1 MLKKLFKK
9 IKSVAGDI
17 APYAGLI
24 ASGFGLGPLYSTLI
38 GAGVPLIAGKP
49 DQALAG
55 GLGGYFGGKAFG
67 SKAAGTYVSPLDI
80 FKNTN
85 VALKGANP
93 GANKAARDLVLDRLK
108 GAAQFK
114 NLSDD
119 NPFKFA
125 PGVFGGLTIA
135 QGLGLFGDEEQPDL
149 SKNQFVYDPSQ
160 NVLPNMQ
167 QQFFDQA
174 QDFDKI
180 PNKPG
185 GIEEY
190 LKSIGLLANGGR
202 SFEDGEKTYAAPPA
216 DPKDPKN
223 MRMILNN
230 MVFKRLNDPD
240 RFNEQR
246 SKYGDNDEM
255 LQRYRFSLDPDESNA
270 IAKEFAK
277 TTGVTTD
284 SPEFEEYMNI
294 IYDESLMIGGRQDKE
309 RRKIFGLF
317 AEGGVVGG
325 DKINPIGGRIVGMG
339 SGRQDLLEGEI
350 VDPNTGQSQEIMVS
364 NNEHVIP
371 EFTLFA
377 LGGGDTE
384 KGQQMMDDL
393 RAKTKPMAKQM
404 GYDFQG
410 AEDGSMNYNPL
421 MAQDGTQ
428 TRGPSMDMRKMVQ
441 KLMAQGKSIEEIMA
455 IIQRLRTDSQTRQQQ
470 MPMMAADGMETN
482 GLQRM
487 SENMQDGSMTA
498 DPMMM
503 AGLGSVIKGLE
514 DAQRLD
520 RMTR

>member
-67 SKAAGTYVSPLDI
+67 SKAGGTYVSPLDI
-80 FKNTN
+80 LKNTN
-85 VALKGANP
+85 VALKGAQP
-93 GANKAARDLVLDRLK
+93 GAEKAARDLVLDRLK

-114 NLSDD
+114 NLSAD
-119 NPFKFA
+119 NPFKYA
-125 PGVFGGLTIA
+125 PGVFGGLA
-135 QGLGLFGDEEQPDL
+135 FAEGLGLFGDEEQPNL
-149 SKNQFVYDPSQ
+149 TANQFVYDPSQ

-167 QQFFDQA
+167 QQFFNQA
-174 QDFDKI
+174 SDFDVI
-180 PNKPG
+180 PNVPG

-190 LKSIGLLANGGR
+190 LQSIGLLANGGR
-202 SFEDGEKTYAAPPA
+202 SFQDGDDTGIYNDMLGRNMTKDEMRTPAAPPP
-216 DPKDPKN
+216 DPKDPN
-223 MRMILNN
+223 DMRMILNN
-230 MVFKRLNDPD
+230 MVFKRLNDPN

-246 SKYGDNDEM
+246 SKYGENEEM
-255 LQRYRFSLDPDESNA
+255 LQRYRFNLDPDESSA
-270 IAKEFAK
+270 IAKEFARM
-277 TTGVTTD
+277 TGVTSD

-325 DKINPIGGRIVGMG
+325 DAINPIGGRIVGMG

-350 VDPNTGQSQEIMVS
+350 VDPNTGQSQDIMVS

-371 EFTLFA
+371 EFTLYA

-410 AEDGSMNYNPL
+410 AEDGSVNYNPL
-421 MAQDGTQ
+421 MAQ
-428 TRGPSMDMRKMVQ
+428 
-441 KLMAQGKSIEEIMA
+441 
-455 IIQRLRTDSQTRQQQ
+455 
-470 MPMMAADGMETN
+470 DGMETN

-487 SENMQDGSMTA
+487 SKNMQDGSMTA

>member
-9 IKSVAGDI
+9 IKDVAGDI
-17 APYAGLI
+17 APYSGLI
-24 ASGFGLGPLYSTLI
+24 ASAFGLGPLYSTLI
-38 GAGVPLIAGKP
+38 GAGVPLVAGRP

-55 GLGGYFGGKAFG
+55 GLGGYFGGKTFG
-67 SKAAGTYVSPLDI
+67 SRGAGTYVSPLDI
-80 FKNTN
+80 
-85 VALKGANP
+85 LKGSKTMVAGGP
-93 GANKAARDLVLDRLK
+93 KGQMLKDARGLALDRLK

-114 NLSDD
+114 GLSDD
-119 NPFKFA
+119 NPFKYA
-125 PGVFGGLTIA
+125 PGVFGGLAFA
-135 QGLGLFGDEEQPDL
+135 QGAGLFGDEEQPNL
-149 SKNQFVYDPSQ
+149 TANQFVYDPSQ
-160 NVLPNMQ
+160 NVLPGIQ

-174 QDFDKI
+174 QDFDVI
-180 PNKPG
+180 PNVPG

-190 LKSIGLLANGGR
+190 LQSIGLLANGGR
-202 SFEDGEKTYAAPPA
+202 SFQDGDDTGIYNDMLGRNMTKDEMRTPAAPPP
-216 DPKDPKN
+216 DPKDPN
-223 MRMILNN
+223 DMRRILNN
-230 MVFKRLNDPD
+230 MVFKRLNDPN

-246 SKYGDNDEM
+246 SKYGENDEM
-255 LQRYRFSLDPDESNA
+255 LRRYRFNLDPDESSA
-270 IAKEFAK
+270 IAKEFARM
-277 TTGVTTD
+277 TGVTSD

-325 DKINPIGGRIVGMG
+325 DRINPIGGRIVGMG

-350 VDPNTGQSQEIMVS
+350 VDPNTGQSQDIMVS

-421 MAQDGTQ
+421 MAQDG
-428 TRGPSMDMRKMVQ
+428 
-441 KLMAQGKSIEEIMA
+441 
-455 IIQRLRTDSQTRQQQ
+455 
-470 MPMMAADGMETN
+470 METN
-482 GLQRM
+482 GLQKM

>member
-9 IKSVAGDI
+9 IKDVAGDI
-17 APYAGLI
+17 APYSGLI
-24 ASGFGLGPLYSTLI
+24 ASAFGLGPLYSTLI
-38 GAGVPLIAGKP
+38 GAGVPLVAGRP

-55 GLGGYFGGKAFG
+55 GLGGYFGGKTFG
-67 SKAAGTYVSPLDI
+67 SRGAGTYVSPLDI
-80 FKNTN
+80 
-85 VALKGANP
+85 LKGSKTMVAGGP
-93 GANKAARDLVLDRLK
+93 KGQMIKDARSLALERLK

-114 NLSDD
+114 GLKDD
-119 NPFKFA
+119 NPFKYA
-125 PGVFGGLTIA
+125 PGVFGGLA
-135 QGLGLFGDEEQPDL
+135 FAEGLGLFGDEEKPDL
-149 SKNQFVYDPSQ
+149 TKNQFVYDPSQ

-167 QQFFDQA
+167 QQFFNQA
-174 QDFDKI
+174 QDFDVI
-180 PNKPG
+180 PNVPG

-190 LKSIGLLANGGR
+190 LQSIGLLANGGR
-202 SFEDGEKTYAAPPA
+202 SFQDGEKTYAAPPP
-216 DPKDPKN
+216 DPKDPN
-223 MRMILNN
+223 DMRMILNN
-230 MVFKRLNDPD
+230 MVFKRLNDPN

-246 SKYGDNDEM
+246 SKYGENEEM
-255 LQRYRFSLDPDESNA
+255 LRRYRFNLDPDESSA
-270 IAKEFAK
+270 IAKEFARM
-277 TTGVTTD
+277 TGVTSD

-294 IYDESLMIGGRQDKE
+294 IFDESLMIGGRQDKE
-309 RRKIFGLF
+309 RRGLFGLF

-325 DKINPIGGRIVGMG
+325 DRINPIGGRIVGMG

-377 LGGGDTE
+377 LGGGNTE

-421 MAQDGTQ
+421 
-428 TRGPSMDMRKMVQ
+428 
-441 KLMAQGKSIEEIMA
+441 
-455 IIQRLRTDSQTRQQQ
+455 
-470 MPMMAADGMETN
+470 MAADGMETN

>member
-55 GLGGYFGGKAFG
+55 GLGGYFGGQTFG

-80 FKNTN
+80 
-85 VALKGANP
+85 LKGSKTMVAGGP
-93 GANKAARDLVLDRLK
+93 KGQMLKDARGLALDRLK

-114 NLSDD
+114 GLKDD
-119 NPFKFA
+119 NPFKYA
-125 PGVFGGLTIA
+125 PGVFGGLA
-135 QGLGLFGDEEQPDL
+135 FAEGLGLFGDEEQPNL
-149 SKNQFVYDPSQ
+149 TANQFVYDPSQ

-167 QQFFDQA
+167 QQFFNQA
-174 QDFDKI
+174 SDFDVI
-180 PNKPG
+180 PNVPG

-190 LKSIGLLANGGR
+190 LQSIGLLANGGR
-202 SFEDGEKTYAAPPA
+202 SFQDGDDTGIYNDMLGRNMTKDEMRTPAAPPP
-216 DPKDPKN
+216 DPKDPN
-223 MRMILNN
+223 DMRMILNN
-230 MVFKRLNDPD
+230 MVFKRLNDPN

-246 SKYGDNDEM
+246 SKYGENEEM
-255 LQRYRFSLDPDESNA
+255 LRRYRFNLDPDESSA
-270 IAKEFAK
+270 IAKEFARM
-277 TTGVTTD
+277 TGVTSD

-325 DKINPIGGRIVGMG
+325 DAINPIGGRIVGMG

-371 EFTLFA
+371 EFTLYA

-410 AEDGSMNYNPL
+410 AEDGSMNYAPI
-421 MAQDGTQ
+421 MAQ
-428 TRGPSMDMRKMVQ
+428 
-441 KLMAQGKSIEEIMA
+441 
-455 IIQRLRTDSQTRQQQ
+455 
-470 MPMMAADGMETN
+470 DGMETN

>member
-67 SKAAGTYVSPLDI
+67 SKAGGTYVSPLDI
-80 FKNTN
+80 LKNTN
-85 VALKGANP
+85 VALKGAQP
-93 GANKAARDLVLDRLK
+93 GAEKAARDLVLDRLK

-114 NLSDD
+114 NLSAD
-119 NPFKFA
+119 NPFKYA
-125 PGVFGGLTIA
+125 PGVFGGLA
-135 QGLGLFGDEEQPDL
+135 FAEGLGLFGDEEQPNL
-149 SKNQFVYDPSQ
+149 TANQFVYDPSQ

-167 QQFFDQA
+167 QQFFNQA
-174 QDFDKI
+174 SDFDVI
-180 PNKPG
+180 PNVPG

-190 LKSIGLLANGGR
+190 LQSIGLLANGGR
-202 SFEDGEKTYAAPPA
+202 SFQDGDDTGIYNDMLGRNMTKDEMRTPAAPPP
-216 DPKDPKN
+216 DPKDPN
-223 MRMILNN
+223 DMRMILNN
-230 MVFKRLNDPD
+230 MVFKRLNDPN

-246 SKYGDNDEM
+246 SKYGENEEM
-255 LQRYRFSLDPDESNA
+255 LQRYRFNLDPDESSA
-270 IAKEFAK
+270 IAKEFARM
-277 TTGVTTD
+277 TGVTSD

-325 DKINPIGGRIVGMG
+325 DAINPIGGRIVGMG

-410 AEDGSMNYNPL
+410 AEDGSVNYNPL
-421 MAQDGTQ
+421 MAQ
-428 TRGPSMDMRKMVQ
+428 
-441 KLMAQGKSIEEIMA
+441 
-455 IIQRLRTDSQTRQQQ
+455 
-470 MPMMAADGMETN
+470 DGMETN

-487 SENMQDGSMTA
+487 SKNMQDGSMTA

>member
-55 GLGGYFGGKAFG
+55 GLGGYFGGQTFG

-80 FKNTN
+80 
-85 VALKGANP
+85 LKGSKTMVAGGP
-93 GANKAARDLVLDRLK
+93 KGQMLKDARGLALDRLK

-114 NLSDD
+114 GLKDD
-119 NPFKFA
+119 NPFKYA
-125 PGVFGGLTIA
+125 PGVFGGLA
-135 QGLGLFGDEEQPDL
+135 FAEGLGLFGDEEQPNL
-149 SKNQFVYDPSQ
+149 TANQFVYDPSQ

-167 QQFFDQA
+167 QQFFNQA
-174 QDFDKI
+174 SDFDVI
-180 PNKPG
+180 PNVPG

-190 LKSIGLLANGGR
+190 LQSIGLLANGGR
-202 SFEDGEKTYAAPPA
+202 SFQDGDDTGIYNDMLGRNMTKDEMRTPAAPPP
-216 DPKDPKN
+216 DPKDPN
-223 MRMILNN
+223 DMRMILNN
-230 MVFKRLNDPD
+230 MVFKRLNDPN

-246 SKYGDNDEM
+246 SKYGENEEM
-255 LQRYRFSLDPDESNA
+255 LQRYRFNLDPDESSA
-270 IAKEFAK
+270 IAKEFARM
-277 TTGVTTD
+277 TGVTSD

-325 DKINPIGGRIVGMG
+325 DAINPIGGRIVGMG

-371 EFTLFA
+371 EFTLYA

-410 AEDGSMNYNPL
+410 AEDGSMNYAPI
-421 MAQDGTQ
+421 MAQ
-428 TRGPSMDMRKMVQ
+428 
-441 KLMAQGKSIEEIMA
+441 
-455 IIQRLRTDSQTRQQQ
+455 
-470 MPMMAADGMETN
+470 DGMETN

>member
-55 GLGGYFGGKAFG
+55 GLGGYFGGQTFG

-80 FKNTN
+80 
-85 VALKGANP
+85 LKGSKTMVAGGP
-93 GANKAARDLVLDRLK
+93 KGQMLKDARGLALDRLK

-114 NLSDD
+114 GLKDD
-119 NPFKFA
+119 NPFKYA
-125 PGVFGGLTIA
+125 PGVFGGLA
-135 QGLGLFGDEEQPDL
+135 FAEGLGLFGDEEQPNL
-149 SKNQFVYDPSQ
+149 TANQFVYDPSQ

-167 QQFFDQA
+167 QQFFNQA
-174 QDFDKI
+174 SDFDVI
-180 PNKPG
+180 PNVPG

-190 LKSIGLLANGGR
+190 LQSIGLLANGGR
-202 SFEDGEKTYAAPPA
+202 SFQDGDDTGIYNDMLGRNMTKDEMRTPAAPPP
-216 DPKDPKN
+216 DPKDPN
-223 MRMILNN
+223 DMRMILNN
-230 MVFKRLNDPD
+230 MVFKRLNDPN

-246 SKYGDNDEM
+246 SKYGENEEM
-255 LQRYRFSLDPDESNA
+255 LRRYRFNLDPDESSA
-270 IAKEFAK
+270 IAKEFARM
-277 TTGVTTD
+277 TGVTSD

-325 DKINPIGGRIVGMG
+325 DAINPIGGRIVGMG

-350 VDPNTGQSQEIMVS
+350 VDPNTGQSQDIMVS

-371 EFTLFA
+371 EFTLYA

-410 AEDGSMNYNPL
+410 AEDGSMNYAPI
-421 MAQDGTQ
+421 MAQ
-428 TRGPSMDMRKMVQ
+428 
-441 KLMAQGKSIEEIMA
+441 
-455 IIQRLRTDSQTRQQQ
+455 
-470 MPMMAADGMETN
+470 DGMETN

>member
-17 APYAGLI
+17 APYAGII

-135 QGLGLFGDEEQPDL
+135 QGLGLFGNEEQPDFT
-149 SKNQFVYDPSQ
+149 KNQFVYDPSQ
-160 NVLPNMQ
+160 NVLPNVQ

-174 QDFDKI
+174 QDFDVI

-190 LKSIGLLANGGR
+190 LRSIGLLANGGR
-202 SFEDGEKTYAAPPA
+202 SFQDGEKTGRSIGATAGMPV
-216 DPKDPKN
+216 PKTPSTSEKIN
-223 MRMILNN
+223 QMVSGILMN
-230 MVFKRLNDPD
+230 PD
-240 RFNEQR
+240 RIKTREFQFKLTTQE
-246 SKYGDNDEM
+246 KDD
-255 LQRYRFSLDPDESNA
+255 
-270 IAKEFAK
+270 IAKQIARDLGISSDSTDYENIYGMVMDADDKFGMQKK
-277 TTGVTTD
+277 T
-284 SPEFEEYMNI
+284 
-294 IYDESLMIGGRQDKE
+294 ESQPTLNQFIKSMIGKAD
-309 RRKIFGLF
+309 
-317 AEGGVVGG
+317 GGVVGG
-325 DKINPIGGRIVGMG
+325 DAINPIGGRIVGMG

-470 MPMMAADGMETN
+470 MPMIAADGMETN

-487 SENMQDGSMTA
+487 SEKMQDGSMTA